1 MNAQGCVPSAYRNRR
16 RGHHT
21 QQKATVA
28 APGAELSPPPVG
40 PASAGPSPAREAAA
54 AAAAAAASTSVPA
67 ASAGAGPPDA
77 LSASGPPLRVSLPVS
92 VVPAAPHRAI

>member
-28 APGAELSPPPVG
+28 APGAELSPPPVR
-40 PASAGPSPAREAAA
+40 PASAGPSPAREAA

>member
-54 AAAAAAASTSVPA
+54 AAASTSVPA

-77 LSASGPPLRVSLPVS
+77 LSAAGPPLRVLPPVS